1 MQDWLL
7 LGVTPLPMGMEAAG
21 GVMTELIE
29 CNTTIPTKTAQ
40 TLTTYADSQP
50 ERSSS
55 FRGRATMTKDNS
67 LLGKLH
73 WMAPHLRHEACRRL
87 SNLRHRCQRYP

>member
-40 TLTTYADSQP
+40 TLTTYAAASQSAHP
-50 ERSSS
+50 HFEGER
-55 FRGRATMTKDNS
+55 R
-67 LLGKLH
+67 
-73 WMAPHLRHEACRRL
+73 
-87 SNLRHRCQRYP
+87 